1 MHMQVFMRVNGE
13 AIMNDMINTGYGDDE
28 GDYT

>member
-1 MHMQVFMRVNGE
+1 MHVQVFMGVDDE
-13 AIMNDMINTGYGDDE
+13 AIMNDMINTGRRDDE